1 MHPILFKIPVPFI
14 EHELPVRSFGMLVM
28 LGVIVGAWWLGR
40 ALRRLQ
46 LGNTETVSDLTT
58 VAVLAGLL
66 GARWLYLAIHPDSW
80 RGPISLIA
88 LWDGGIVSFGGFVG
102 GALGV
107 IWLARRK
114 RLPLPSLA
122 DTMLPALFLGQ
133 VFGRIGCF
141 LVGDDYGAPWDGPWA
156 VAFPKPEGGLI
167 PDELVG
173 VPLHPS
179 QLYLSALNLVIFVT
193 GAAVLARRRFA
204 GQAAVVVLAL
214 YGVGRFLIEFTR
226 GDDVARGIY
235 GPLSTGQW
243 LSLATLA
250 LAGVLWVRLSARQPQ
265 PADVVLRTAGAP

>member
-1 MHPILFKIPVPFI
+1 MYPILFKIPVPGLG
-14 EHELPVRSFGMLVM
+14 ELPIRSFGMLVM
-28 LGVIVGAWWLGR
+28 LGVIVGAFWLGR
-40 ALRRLQ
+40 ALRRLAV
-46 LGNTETVSDLTT
+46 GGPDTVSDLVT

-88 LWDGGIVSFGGFVG
+88 LWDGGIVSFGGFLG

-107 IWLARRK
+107 IWFARRK
-114 RLPLPSLA
+114 RLALPTLI

-179 QLYLSALNLVIFVT
+179 QLYLSALNVVIFLV

-204 GQAAVVVLAL
+204 GQAGATVLLL
-214 YGVGRFLIEFTR
+214 YGVGRFLVEFTR
-226 GDDVARGIY
+226 GDDLARGFL

-243 LSLATLA
+243 WSLATLV
-250 LAGVLWVRLSARQPQ
+250 LAGVLWWRLSGRRDQPD
-265 PADVVLRTAGAP
+265 DVRLRTAAARP